1 MELDLSGLR
10 LPARHKAIFGL
21 SFLAALLI
29 FGFVGYR
36 FTIVDTQGIP
46 QVLSWSDW
54 RLLHLERAYQAEL
67 SLLQNE
73 TDVLTELII
82 ASPDPVRAQITA
94 ERIASSYADGEPA
107 LAHQRELLIAAAQAV
122 QDWAVGM
129 VERPA
134 AEAALQEAIDALQI
148 ASDDKD
154 G

>member
-10 LPARHKAIFGL
+10 LPARQKTIIGL
-21 SFLAALLI
+21 SILAALLI

-36 FTIVDTQGIP
+36 FTTVDGEGLP
-46 QVLSWSDW
+46 QVLSWTDW
-54 RLLHLERAYQAEL
+54 RLLRLERAYLAEL
-67 SLLQNE
+67 SRLQHE
-73 TDVLTELII
+73 ADVLTELLN

-107 LAHQRELLIAAAQAV
+107 LAHQRELLVTAAQAV
-122 QDWAVGM
+122 QDWAVGV

-134 AEAALQEAIDALQI
+134 AEAALQEAITALRSANSQ
-148 ASDDKD
+148 D